1 MSLEDELEY
10 LKLKLAQA
18 EIMAAQVTDDELI
31 VDLVDGRTIS
41 APIVWFPRLAYG
53 TPEERNN
60 FQFMRAGIHWPDLDE
75 DISVKTLLLGR
86 GLGESQHSLQ
96 RWLVKRSHT
105 KGEETP
111 QAPMMPDSDQDGA
124 MHSLHQA
131 A

>member
-1 MSLEDELEY
+1 MSLAEELEY

-60 FQFMRAGIHWPDLDE
+60 FQLMRDGIHWPDLDE
-75 DISVKTLLLGR
+75 DCLLYTSPSPRDR
-86 GLGESQHSLQ
+86 G
-96 RWLVKRSHT
+96 
-105 KGEETP
+105 
-111 QAPMMPDSDQDGA
+111 
-124 MHSLHQA
+124 
-131 A
+131 